1 MNRLPLNALWPRQH
15 PVTWGLGALAVILIM
30 LSAVG
35 SGHLLMFANT
45 VCWLVFGTI
54 LGWHLKTLQQWPAA
68 PLIPRFLLTHVL
80 GHSLLLVGLWIG
92 WWLLVR
98 PAPPAPALALIAAA
112 VGLCWPFTSSV
123 IGLGGSALVL
133 GASFSTTLQVW
144 FASPSAWSGI
154 VAVLSLGLMTILMR
168 GSRAQQPAT
177 PKPLR
182 WFWLGVLF
190 DLDKPPKPVAESLAR
205 AMRVGAGKSWALAG
219 IILAV
224 TTLIS
229 LVTFYRPE
237 TRPSLLAML
246 FPAWMAGFLTMPPLV
261 HLNSMRSLDRLWLTG
276 AFKTRRS
283 FAQAIVAANIKHVRR
298 MNTTALLLL
307 IGVIFVEEDV
317 GYDGMSLVFLL
328 FGASVGL
335 LALTVWT
342 TQAYAKRLRIAVAI
356 AIATIAALLGSYTV
370 LVNDL
375 LFDEPMTQFIVCA
388 GISVAAQFLGVR
400 WAGHLLS
407 KQAASVVSVPRVHRI
422 LSS

>member
-1 MNRLPLNALWPRQH
+1 MKRVSLSALWPWQH
-15 PVTWGLGALAVILIM
+15 PVTWGLGALAITLIM

-35 SGHLLMFANT
+35 SGRLLMFAIT

-68 PLIPRFLLTHVL
+68 PLIPRFFLTHVL
-80 GHSLLLVGLWIG
+80 GHSLLLVGLWMG
-92 WWLLVR
+92 WWALAR
-98 PAPPAPALALIAAA
+98 PAPPAPSLALTAAA
-112 VGLCWPFTSSV
+112 IGLCWPFTASV

-133 GASFSTTLQVW
+133 GASISTTLHPW
-144 FASPSAWSGI
+144 FASNSHWPGT
-154 VAVLSLGLMTILMR
+154 VAILSLGLVITLMR
-168 GSRAQQPAT
+168 KSQALQPAT

-182 WFWLGVLF
+182 WLWLGVLF

-229 LVTFYRPE
+229 LVTFFRPE

-246 FPAWMAGFLTMPPLV
+246 FPAWMAGILTMPPLV

-283 FAQAIVAANIKHVRR
+283 FAQAVVTANIKHVRR

-328 FGASVGL
+328 FGASVAL

-342 TQAYAKRLRIAVAI
+342 TQAYAERLRIAVAI
-356 AIATIAALLGSYTV
+356 AIATVAALLGSYTAF
-370 LVNDL
+370 VNDL
-375 LFDEPMTQFIVCA
+375 LFDEPITQFIVCA
-388 GISVAAQFLGVR
+388 GFSVAAQFLGVR
-400 WAGHLLS
+400 SAGHMLS
-407 KQAASVVSVPRVHRI
+407 QQTIGVVSPPRVR
-422 LSS
+422 LWSN